1 MSRLVR
7 PAMRSAGPRRS
18 RCCAGSRLSAVQQRE
33 HWRLTMSDHVDGPRS
48 IGEPAADLTD
58 LFAFTSPALGACVF
72 PSAGEDA
79 MFSNAI
85 EYSIAVRRVLVAG
98 LGAAARFQPDD
109 AELRFSFR
117 FEILTRNDA
126 GQPLQRGV
134 CTLPDGRT
142 LPL

>member
-58 LFAFTSPALGACVF
+58 LFAFTSPENPARTVLAACVF
-72 PSAGEDA
+72 PSAGEGA
-79 MFSNAI
+79 MFSNVI
-85 EYSIAVRRVLVAG
+85 DHSIVVRRVAIADVGNGAKFQAG
-98 LGAAARFQPDD
+98 H
-109 AELRFSFR
+109 E
-117 FEILTRNDA
+117 EI
-126 GQPLQRGV
+126 
-134 CTLPDGRT
+134 
-142 LPL
+142 